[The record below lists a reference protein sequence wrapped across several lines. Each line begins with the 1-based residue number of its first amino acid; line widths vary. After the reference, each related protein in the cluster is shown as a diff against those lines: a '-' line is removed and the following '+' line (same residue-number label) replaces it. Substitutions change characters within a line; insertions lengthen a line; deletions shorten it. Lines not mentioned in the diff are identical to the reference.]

1 MDEKRKKMRKR
12 IDKVSSG
19 GGETQTISGA
29 MQMDMLLQ
37 HQQTGVSRAKTHKEG
52 ERYSQLQLRSFA
64 QNDHFQHFN

>member
-1 MDEKRKKMRKR
+1 MRKR

-19 GGETQTISGA
+19 GGETQTTISGA

-52 ERYSQLQLRSFA
+52 ERDSQLQLRSFA
-64 QNDHFQHFN
+64 QNDHFN